1 MVVVRKL
8 SDWHNVIASDSNVAE
23 DNKEVF
29 YDRLLSAVFNI
40 MLITKSVI
48 LKTLEVFQRNY

>member
-29 YDRLLSAVFNI
+29 YDRLLSAA
-40 MLITKSVI
+40 LISCF
-48 LKTLEVFQRNY
+48 LA

>member
-29 YDRLLSAVFNI
+29 YDQLLSAV
-40 MLITKSVI
+40 LISCFLAK
-48 LKTLEVFQRNY
+48 